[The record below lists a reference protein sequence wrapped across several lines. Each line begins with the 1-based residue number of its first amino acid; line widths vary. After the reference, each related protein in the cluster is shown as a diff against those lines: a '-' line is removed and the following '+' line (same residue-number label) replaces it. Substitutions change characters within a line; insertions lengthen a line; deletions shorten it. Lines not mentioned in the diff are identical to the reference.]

1 MRITLEEDANRK
13 AKKDAIDEVFEAQET
28 NDNGRK
34 SIAKAR
40 ATRQKIEF
48 SQDGTAV
55 LKALKLSIQTRLAYA
70 GKKKGVGLF
79 TKLQSFEF
87 LKKKTTETKWWTW
100 TPVKLKNNKLC
111 NYGEITCRA
120 CNFTPMYLKSITD
133 HLVMACHS
141 ENVEKKKK
149 IAEGKM
155 APAKLLQQR
164 VDAIIQCSRHI
175 SPEDTQHRIDA
186 IRAAATSNIAIS
198 ALEDLD
204 ASDFMCRHQ
213 TKHASLG
220 HITHLADDILPIVH
234 TQDIEILKTILCPAN
249 KKNDTR
255 SKILAYQHFSIIF
268 DGTPSFAEAEVS
280 VIK

>member
-1 MRITLEEDANRK
+1 MWRK
-13 AKKDAIDEVFEAQET
+13 
-28 NDNGRK
+28 R
-34 SIAKAR
+34 
-40 ATRQKIEF
+40 
-48 SQDGTAV
+48 
-55 LKALKLSIQTRLAYA
+55 
-70 GKKKGVGLF
+70 
-79 TKLQSFEF
+79 
-87 LKKKTTETKWWTW
+87 
-100 TPVKLKNNKLC
+100 
-111 NYGEITCRA
+111 
-120 CNFTPMYLKSITD
+120 
-133 HLVMACHS
+133 
-141 ENVEKKKK
+141 KK
-149 IAEGKM
+149 IAEGKI

-220 HITHLADDILPIVH
+220 HISHLANDVLPIVH
-234 TQDIEILKTILCPAN
+234 IQDKTILCPEN